1 MPDLKL
7 LRIESG
13 DDQKSL
19 IDKSNS
25 NFSNVI
31 LFGGGPYGKIGQEGS
46 QGNPGLT
53 GPRGSYG
60 DLGIRGTIW
69 EVTDI
74 YPGTTGYLNG
84 DFWLNTQIDSGL
96 PIYQF
101 NGNTWGSYGFNLIS
115 QDLFRVYSP
124 VPTSIGN
131 SEYSGYYLS
140 STNPDKYTLVISD
153 NSLVGATASTNPQYS
168 KFVISSNGSI
178 SGRPILEFAKADNLS
193 NSALYSKNPRFIWE
207 SFTAS
212 DTYSLR
218 LLVSDSFFVD
228 VPNSE
233 LSLKVTGN
241 NGPGLTSRS
250 SGLRVNLSG
259 SQGLFMKSTYGRI
272 IFNFTSN
279 GYALFSN
286 RNLTYLTDNFSLPV
300 RFSFNS
306 KPTDLNPPLYLISN
320 KSYVGGLRHK
330 TNVSPS
336 RSSTLFRVYNSTD
349 LLVNLFANGDLFYNK
364 RVTSVQAPQL
374 PSTTVTGLAYTG
386 SSGGGGGTGTP
397 VTVNWVTVV
406 PTVIVPDY
414 VSVYRINAS
423 NGVDYLVS
431 LSSVSSP
438 RGICLWTPSEGGIGL
453 NDNGGWLQLLNPLES
468 ITIRVRASG
477 TDYFRF
483 IGLGSGVSYTTAP
496 FDPSGSFQ
504 AIDLTNT
511 NTLGVSDAEFTIVNL
526 TSSTS
531 STRNSYVKWFKVFYS
546 AWGGTLNATKCGY
559 MYAQIVQSSFV
570 NSGSIVMSTWALY
583 KTAPGTPGTLASGSS
598 LTPLSPYYFTGSLS
612 AGTSF
617 SSSVTFA
624 SSPTTVT
631 ATLTIYPSATVFN
644 GTITGSGTSRTV
656 TWTGIDL
663 STSTAYKVSIG
674 GV

>member
-31 LFGGGPYGKIGQEGS
+31 AFGGGPYGKIGQEGS

-69 EVTDI
+69 EVTDT

-84 DFWLNTQIDSGL
+84 DFWLNTRIDSGL

-101 NGNTWGSYGFNLIS
+101 NSNTWSSYGFNLIS
-115 QDLFRVYSP
+115 QDLFRLYSP
-124 VPTSIGN
+124 VPTSTGD
-131 SEYSGYYLS
+131 SGYSGYYIS

-153 NSLVGATASTNPQYS
+153 NSLAGATASANPQYS
-168 KFVISSNGSI
+168 KFVISSDGSI

-193 NSALYSKNPRFIWE
+193 NGTLYAKNPRFIWE
-207 SFTAS
+207 SLTAS
-212 DTYSLR
+212 DNYSLR

-241 NGPGLTSRS
+241 SGTGLTSKS

-259 SQGLFMKSTYGRI
+259 SQGLFMKSTFGRI
-272 IFNFTSN
+272 IFDLTIN
-279 GYALFSN
+279 GYVLFSN
-286 RNLTYLTDNFSLPV
+286 RNLTYLTDNFTLPV

-306 KPTDLNPPLYLISN
+306 APSDIIPPLYIISN

-364 RVTSVQAPQL
+364 RITSVQAPQA
-374 PSTTVTGLAYTG
+374 PTTTSTGSAHSG
-386 SSGGGGGTGTP
+386 SSGSGGGTGTP
-397 VTVNWVTVV
+397 ITVNWVSVV
-406 PTVIVPDY
+406 PTVVSPDAT
-414 VSVYRINAS
+414 STNRINAS

-431 LSSVSSP
+431 LASVSSP
-438 RGICLWTPSEGGIGL
+438 RGVCLWTPSEGGSAL
-453 NDNGGWLQLLNPLES
+453 NDNGGWLQFLNPLES

-477 TDYFRF
+477 TAYFRF
-483 IGLGSGVSYTTAP
+483 IGLGSGVAYTTAP
-496 FDPSGSFQ
+496 LDVSGSFQ
-504 AIDLTNT
+504 AIDLTNS
-511 NTLGVSDAEFTIVNL
+511 NSLGVSDAEFTIVNL
-526 TSSTS
+526 TNSTLS
-531 STRNSYVKWFKVFYS
+531 ARNSYVKWFKVFYS
-546 AWGGTLNATKCGY
+546 AWGGTLNATRCGY
-559 MYAQIVQSSFV
+559 MYAQIVQSSFTNLGSLTMV
-570 NSGSIVMSTWALY
+570 SFSLSQTLPFSTLLAAASFFTPTSVTYFNGYYNLGTSLSSSITFSGSPAI
-583 KTAPGTPGTLASGSS
+583 
-598 LTPLSPYYFTGSLS
+598 
-612 AGTSF
+612 
-617 SSSVTFA
+617 
-624 SSPTTVT
+624 VT
-631 ATLTIYPSATVFN
+631 ATLTLYPSATVIS
-644 GTITGSGTSRTV
+644 GTVSGSGTSRTI
-656 TWTGIDL
+656 TWTGVDL
-663 STSTAYKVSIG
+663 STTTAYRVSIG
-674 GV
+674 GS